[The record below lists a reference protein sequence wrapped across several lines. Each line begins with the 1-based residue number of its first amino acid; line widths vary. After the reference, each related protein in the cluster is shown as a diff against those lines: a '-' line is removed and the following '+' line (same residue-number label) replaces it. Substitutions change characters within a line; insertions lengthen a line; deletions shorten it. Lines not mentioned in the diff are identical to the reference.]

1 MEVFVMQRMNEN
13 RAMDNNKPLGDLFSD
28 LASEMSNLV
37 RQEVALAKVEV
48 SQKAKYVGRNVG
60 YLVVGGAVAYAAML
74 AVIAAIIMLL
84 DKVMPNWGAALL
96 VGVLVGGVGWLLIG
110 KALSALQQAD
120 MTPRQT
126 VETLKEDATW
136 MKQQIK

>member
-1 MEVFVMQRMNEN
+1 MQRMNEN
-13 RAMDNNKPLGDLFSD
+13 RSMDNKPLGDLFSD
-28 LASEMSNLV
+28 LATEMSSLV

-48 SQKAKYVGRNVG
+48 GQKAKYVGRNVG
-60 YLVVGGAVAYAAML
+60 YLVVGGAVAYAALL
-74 AVIAAIIMLL
+74 AIIAGLIMLL
-84 DKVMPNWGAALL
+84 DKVMPNWGASLL
-96 VGVLVGGVGWLLIG
+96 VGVLVAGIGWLLIG

-120 MTPRQT
+120 VTPRQT